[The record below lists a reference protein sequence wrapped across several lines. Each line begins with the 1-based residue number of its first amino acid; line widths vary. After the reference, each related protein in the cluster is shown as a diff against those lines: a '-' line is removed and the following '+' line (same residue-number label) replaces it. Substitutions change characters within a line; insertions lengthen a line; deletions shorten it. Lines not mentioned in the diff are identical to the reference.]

1 MLIDSHSHVNFK
13 DFDEDRDEVI
23 RRALDSG
30 TRMINVGTD
39 YESSKKAI
47 EIAKRYDEGVYASVG
62 VHPSEVNLESVK
74 RKAQNAKQ
82 QLKAQNLDFNKF
94 KEFAKSKK
102 VRAVGEIGLD
112 YKYLSKNKEEAEK
125 EVAQQKELFSEQIK
139 LAQELNLP
147 MIIHCRDAFADLVEV
162 LEKEKRARAGFD
174 CLGVVH
180 CFTGDL
186 KQAEKFIEMGFYIG
200 FTGIIFRESEK
211 EKLEEVIRNI
221 PLDKILVETD
231 CPFLTPPMAGEKRN
245 EPSFVK
251 YVAQRIA
258 EIKGVSFAQ
267 IAETTTENAKTLF
280 NF

>member
-23 RRALDSG
+23 RRVLDSG

-162 LEKEKRARAGFD
+162 LEKEK
-174 CLGVVH
+174 
-180 CFTGDL
+180 
-186 KQAEKFIEMGFYIG
+186 
-200 FTGIIFRESEK
+200 
-211 EKLEEVIRNI
+211 LEEVIRNI